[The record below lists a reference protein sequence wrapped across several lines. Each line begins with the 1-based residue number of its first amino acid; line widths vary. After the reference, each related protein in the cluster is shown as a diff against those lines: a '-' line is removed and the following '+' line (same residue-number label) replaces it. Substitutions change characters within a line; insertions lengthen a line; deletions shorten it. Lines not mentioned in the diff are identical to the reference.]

1 MIDELVNAAKAM
13 QNAGIS
19 AMDWHPKLKPL
30 PKVTSKKPCVR
41 IWLTNDGRIDD
52 LELLEPEHAAQLR
65 KFEPCNGQ
73 SFPGFN
79 VRSLYIK
86 SLPDGSGKD
95 ASKELE
101 KQIKSK
107 DIDWDK
113 ELSDATD
120 LWGEGTTTISK
131 ISYIFCNVSKSLKDM
146 CSSDNGLDPSE
157 TLGRLFEIVSKMDAK
172 QFRDDY
178 FEKVKAKVLEDLEGK
193 WPLSLLIF
201 LGKEGKEDTF
211 SVFLDVKDYVE
222 FPVAHDKTIKRL
234 NTLMIGGVSEEN
246 SSTEGGDTDAYGLN
260 ATPESMGEK
269 FPEVKL
275 PFLGGVILRS
285 QVKAI
290 PAQSRYGQCEADT
303 FRVGDES
310 RKRTKRAL
318 EWLSDREREG
328 KTYGIAG
335 DKELLFA
342 YPHTLPQ
349 KEIPLALLFGAQP
362 QGGSN
367 QQKGSFER
375 EDSFERLAKSV
386 IEQLKGL
393 GNKNAKAELKIFSLR
408 KMDKARTKVVYYRNV
423 TVVSLEQAS
432 KAWDAGCQN
441 IPELD
446 VRDWS
451 KDINEET
458 GKSYP
463 IPVKVRTVFPIML
476 YRYLN
481 EIWKLDGQRANTNMS
496 KVSVF
501 TPTDG
506 LRLMLDKSN
515 EALAAHMLAH
525 FVRNSRG
532 YFLKLCSGTGKNEVT
547 SLPNKDYYPGILGLL
562 LFFLGEKKE
571 VFMRECAFLLGRC
584 LRVADEIHRLY
595 CEIVRKGEF
604 PSQLCGSSMLVGMME
619 SPATSLSQ
627 LAMRSAPYVKW
638 ARAYHGENKPK
649 LVYYWMGQWSEVADQ
664 LHQLEW
670 PRRLTPEARAQLFL
684 GYLASFPKSD
694 KSANTDQV
702 NAESIT
708 EGEQR

>member
-222 FPVAHDKTIKRL
+222 FPVAFEKTSPAFL
-234 NTLMIGGVSEEN
+234 NSA
-246 SSTEGGDTDAYGLN
+246 ST
-260 ATPESMGEK
+260 
-269 FPEVKL
+269 
-275 PFLGGVILRS
+275 
-285 QVKAI
+285 QI
-290 PAQSRYGQCEADT
+290 PVLKS
-303 FRVGDES
+303 
-310 RKRTKRAL
+310 
-318 EWLSDREREG
+318 
-328 KTYGIAG
+328 
-335 DKELLFA
+335 
-342 YPHTLPQ
+342 
-349 KEIPLALLFGAQP
+349 P
-362 QGGSN
+362 QGS
-367 QQKGSFER
+367 
-375 EDSFERLAKSV
+375 DL
-386 IEQLKGL
+386 
-393 GNKNAKAELKIFSLR
+393 
-408 KMDKARTKVVYYRNV
+408 T
-423 TVVSLEQAS
+423 
-432 KAWDAGCQN
+432 C
-441 IPELD
+441 
-446 VRDWS
+446 
-451 KDINEET
+451 
-458 GKSYP
+458 
-463 IPVKVRTVFPIML
+463 
-476 YRYLN
+476 
-481 EIWKLDGQRANTNMS
+481 
-496 KVSVF
+496 
-501 TPTDG
+501 
-506 LRLMLDKSN
+506 
-515 EALAAHMLAH
+515 
-525 FVRNSRG
+525 
-532 YFLKLCSGTGKNEVT
+532 
-547 SLPNKDYYPGILGLL
+547 
-562 LFFLGEKKE
+562 
-571 VFMRECAFLLGRC
+571 
-584 LRVADEIHRLY
+584 
-595 CEIVRKGEF
+595 
-604 PSQLCGSSMLVGMME
+604 PSMQ
-619 SPATSLSQ
+619 
-627 LAMRSAPYVKW
+627 
-638 ARAYHGENKPK
+638 
-649 LVYYWMGQWSEVADQ
+649 
-664 LHQLEW
+664 
-670 PRRLTPEARAQLFL
+670 
-684 GYLASFPKSD
+684 
-694 KSANTDQV
+694 
-702 NAESIT
+702 
-708 EGEQR
+708 